1 MNNFLDGLQDSI
13 CLIDKGH
20 ILFMNKKMRETL
32 GYDSEEVVG
41 RPTEELLIFKEE
53 EELTFVCA
61 LTKGKLYKKGS
72 CHFES
77 ILIEGRE
84 LESCIIR
91 WKNVEREKI
100 SFLEDLLDAMGDSIC
115 IKDREGN
122 YIFVNETYA
131 KGLNLS
137 KEDIIGKNITDFWT
151 PKECIQA
158 RANEALVF
166 NSGKKQRGEKKY
178 EKNGMADWYEI
189 TGYPLYDENNDL
201 KYLGTVKRNITVI
214 KNLQYYVLE
223 SEKQFNQLQESYIFN
238 QQPTLTAEPLDEI
251 EDFLKSYFKT
261 NQFELWLYNEDKK
274 ELQAYFNEGI
284 VVGHEKRASFPVNDI
299 EIEKFLRNDYEVI
312 KRTNKYEVSKE
323 EYLYSDEPFYL
334 IRHGIIYRGEFLG
347 VLALIYKE
355 QVTDFNM
362 EYYLLDTI
370 CNQIALIIKNKKLKD
385 ALMQSFEYAKELITV
400 QAECEKALQLEHMKG
415 EFFANLS
422 HEFKT
427 PLTIIL
433 AATKLIDEELLR
445 QEVTGEESSSCKRY
459 AKAVRQNSYRL
470 LKLVNN
476 LIDISKI
483 DAGYYKLYM
492 DNYNIVYVV
501 EEIVL
506 SIVEYAK
513 NSGVQIIFDTEIE
526 EEVIACDPDKIERI
540 MLNLIS
546 NAIKYAKLPGYI
558 EVNIRLEDRYVVI
571 SVKDNG
577 MGIPKEKLM
586 NIFERFSQANEL
598 LTRPREGSGIG
609 LSLTKSL
616 VELHEGTIEVSSI
629 VGEGSTF
636 EIRLPR
642 KQVEGR
648 KPNEEP
654 ERQGFE
660 SKFEKCNIE
669 FSDIYN
675 TYV

>member
-1 MNNFLDGLQDSI
+1 MENF
-13 CLIDKGH
+13 
-20 ILFMNKKMRETL
+20 
-32 GYDSEEVVG
+32 
-41 RPTEELLIFKEE
+41 
-53 EELTFVCA
+53 
-61 LTKGKLYKKGS
+61 
-72 CHFES
+72 FE
-77 ILIEGRE
+77 
-84 LESCIIR
+84 
-91 WKNVEREKI
+91 N
-100 SFLEDLLDAMGDSIC
+100 LLDAIGDSIC
-115 IKDREGN
+115 IKDGKGN
-122 YIFVNETYA
+122 YVFVNQAYA
-131 KGLNLS
+131 DGLHLS
-137 KEDIIGKNITDFWT
+137 KEEIIGKNVEAFWL
-151 PKECIQA
+151 PEQSKGA
-158 RANEALVF
+158 RISEAYVF
-166 NSGKKQRGEKKY
+166 ETGKKQRIEKKY
-178 EKNGMADWYEI
+178 EKDGSVQWFEI
-189 TGYPLYDENNDL
+189 TGYPLYDQEQKV
-201 KYLGTVKRNITVI
+201 KYVGTFKRDITVL

-261 NQFELWLYNEDKK
+261 NQFEIWLYNEDKK
-274 ELQAYFNEGI
+274 EVQAYFKESIIVGNENRATFPMSDEE
-284 VVGHEKRASFPVNDI
+284 VKR
-299 EIEKFLRNDYEVI
+299 FLQNDYEVI
-312 KRTNKYEVSKE
+312 KWTNKYDVSE
-323 EYLYSDEPFYL
+323 QEYIYSKEPFYL
-334 IRHGIIYRGEFLG
+334 IRHGIVYRGEFLG
-347 VLALIYKE
+347 ILSLIYKE
-355 QVTDFNM
+355 QVNDFNM

-427 PLTIIL
+427 PLAIIL
-433 AATKLIDEELLR
+433 AAIKLMDEEVFR
-445 QEVTGEESSSCKRY
+445 HGEESTPCKKY
-459 AKAVRQNSYRL
+459 AKAIRQNSYRL

-483 DAGYYKLYM
+483 DAGYYKLYV

-506 SIVEYAK
+506 SIVEYGK
-513 NSGVQIIFDTEIE
+513 DSGVEIIFDTEVE
-526 EEVIACDPDKIERI
+526 EEIIACDSDKIERI

-546 NAIKYAKLPGYI
+546 NAIKYAKLPGHI
-558 EVNIRLEDRYVVI
+558 EVNLRLEESDVVI

-577 MGIPKEKLM
+577 MGIPKEKLTY
-586 NIFERFSQANEL
+586 IFERFSQANEL

-609 LSLTKSL
+609 LSITKAL
-616 VELHEGTIEVSSI
+616 VELHEGTIEVSST
-629 VGEGSTF
+629 VGEGSNF

-675 TYV
+675 TYI

>member
-1 MNNFLDGLQDSI
+1 MNNFLDALQDSI
-13 CLIDKGH
+13 CLIDEGY
-20 ILFMNKKMRETL
+20 ILYMNKEMRQIL
-32 GYDSEEVVG
+32 GYALEEVIG
-41 RPTEELLIFKEE
+41 RPIQEVLSFKEE
-53 EELTFVCA
+53 EEHTSICA
-61 LTKGKLYKKGS
+61 LTKGKRYKRGN

-77 ILIEGRE
+77 ILVEGKR
-84 LESCIIR
+84 LESCIIK
-91 WKNVEREKI
+91 WKDLKREKL
-100 SFLEDLLDAMGDSIC
+100 SFLEHLLDAIGDSIC

-131 KGLNLS
+131 KGFNLL

-151 PKECIQA
+151 PEQCKQA
-158 RANEALVF
+158 RLNETLVF
-166 NSGKKQRGEKKY
+166 NSGKKQRGERKY
-178 EKNGMADWYEI
+178 EINGTVDWFET
-189 TGYPLYDENNDL
+189 TGYPLYDHNEEL
-201 KYLGTVKRNITVI
+201 KYIGTVKRNITVF

-238 QQPTLTAEPLDEI
+238 QQPTLEAEPLDEI
-251 EDFLKSYFKT
+251 EHFLKSYFKT

-274 ELQAYFNEGI
+274 ALQAYFREGALVGNENRDI
-284 VVGHEKRASFPVNDI
+284 FPMSDE
-299 EIEKFLRNDYEVI
+299 EIKKFLHNDYEVI
-312 KRTNKYEVSKE
+312 KRTNKYYVSE
-323 EYLYSDEPFYL
+323 QEYIYSEEPFYL

-347 VLALIYKE
+347 ILALMYKE

-362 EYYLLDTI
+362 EYYLLETI

-385 ALMQSFEYAKELITV
+385 ALMQSLEYAKELITV

-427 PLTIIL
+427 PLAIIL
-433 AATKLIDEELLR
+433 AAIKLMDEEIFR
-445 QEVTGEESSSCKRY
+445 DGEESIPCKKY

-483 DAGYYKLYM
+483 DAGYYKLYV

-506 SIVEYAK
+506 SIVEYGK
-513 NSGVQIIFDTEIE
+513 DSGVEIIFDTEVE
-526 EEVIACDPDKIERI
+526 EEIIACDPDKIERI

-546 NAIKYAKLPGYI
+546 NAIKYAKLPGHI
-558 EVNIRLEDRYVVI
+558 EVNLRLEESHVVI

-577 MGIPKEKLM
+577 IGIPKEKLTY
-586 NIFERFSQANEL
+586 IFERFSQANQL
-598 LTRPREGSGIG
+598 LTRTREGSGIG
-609 LSLTKSL
+609 LSITKAL
-616 VELHEGTIEVSSI
+616 VELHEGTIEVSST

-642 KQVEGR
+642 KQVKGR

-675 TYV
+675 TYI